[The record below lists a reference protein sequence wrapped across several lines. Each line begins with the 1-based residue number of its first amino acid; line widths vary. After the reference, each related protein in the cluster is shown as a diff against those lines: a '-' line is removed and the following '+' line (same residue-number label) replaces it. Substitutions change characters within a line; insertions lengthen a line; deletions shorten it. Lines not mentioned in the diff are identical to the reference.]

1 MVRLAVILPMLS
13 NIDQTWAV
21 SIPCVW
27 ILVEANLVIICGSF
41 PVIRQF
47 LHHIAPGLIGEGS
60 SAQTDRSG
68 SYGLE
73 TIGQKAS
80 RPKRSR
86 TGMTTIDDID
96 LDGRYAEHTVE
107 ISADERRDSDGGSE
121 AHIVK
126 TEVMTMK
133 YESKV

>member
-1 MVRLAVILPMLS
+1 
-13 NIDQTWAV
+13 
-21 SIPCVW
+21 
-27 ILVEANLVIICGSF
+27 VIICGSF

-47 LHHIAPGLIGEGS
+47 LHHIAPRLIGEGS

-96 LDGRYAEHTVE
+96 LDGRYPEHTVE

-121 AHIVK
+121 THIVK
-126 TEVMTMK
+126 TEVMTLK